1 MGRSASDDH
10 VLGQHAFRWTGSA
23 RAQARVMTKQRGAIG
38 TDDLGSVAHIEEHV
52 WMIEGRQLAD
62 AHELACANLDDRNAR
77 RVVKVWNDGFRQWCV
92 SSGKLERHFWNR
104 YRMFSCG

>member
-1 MGRSASDDH
+1 
-10 VLGQHAFRWTGSA
+10 
-23 RAQARVMTKQRGAIG
+23 MTKQRGAIG

-77 RVVKVWNDGFRQWCV
+77 RVVKVRNDGFRHV
-92 SSGKLERHFWNR
+92 FLRLTKLAAAARLHHTTDPICHR
-104 YRMFSCG
+104 G